1 MKQWMLLWHDIQCLP
16 QLNCLSTHSTTTL
29 ICRCHLQDA
38 DMYKSIG
45 RLQRVL
51 ALQAFLRLSISS
63 LCAYCP
69 TSAPSRPPQHQGA
82 GPFIRHGTSSDGV
95 PPQAG
100 TQSSLPVVSVAS
112 VRGRR
117 SGGRR
122 RGTRAVRR
130 RLYVILDSSGRRQP
144 SCALPACAGRRGQ
157 GGLAQGLQ
165 PYAPVPP
172 LSVPLASAS
181 TPSLSNPR
189 HCSPTLAGTARVRST
204 ALPLSCRN
212 HR

>member
-1 MKQWMLLWHDIQCLP
+1 
-16 QLNCLSTHSTTTL
+16 
-29 ICRCHLQDA
+29 
-38 DMYKSIG
+38 MYKSIEW
-45 RLQRVL
+45 LQRVL
-51 ALQAFLRLSISS
+51 VPQASIPLLTSS
-63 LCAYCP
+63 LCPLPDQCTIQVSTTPRCWPVYL
-69 TSAPSRPPQHQGA
+69 TRYQL
-82 GPFIRHGTSSDGV
+82 GV

-165 PYAPVPP
+165 PFAPVPP

-181 TPSLSNPR
+181 MPSLSNPR
-189 HCSPTLAGTARVRST
+189 HCSPTLAGTARVCST